1 MSQTR
6 NTNRE
11 NTRNVRKSSPDVGRA
26 SASGHGKRKHRFSN
40 AYYGK
45 RKKRR
50 RRRIKKVAVL
60 GCAAFIMVLILYFA
74 VLGFMSL
81 FRGDDYAADASGEV
95 TLDGDIA
102 KMSVP
107 APEMDVRLLTIN
119 KYSRPGTR
127 LEKVNGIVI
136 HYVGNPGTTAIQNR
150 GFFESLKDT
159 HETSASSH
167 FVIGTEGEIVQCV
180 PTSEVA
186 YTSNE
191 RNYDTVS
198 IECCH
203 LKKDGKFTDETYDSL
218 VKLTAFLCCKFDLD
232 MEDVIRHY
240 DVTGKECPKYYVTH
254 EDEWIQFKRDVA
266 EYIEKNGTRN

>member
-6 NTNRE
+6 NTN
-11 NTRNVRKSSPDVGRA
+11 
-26 SASGHGKRKHRFSN
+26 HGKKNNAGRSGSARRTTEAGRGKGNHGFSR
-40 AYYGK
+40 AYYEK
-45 RKKRR
+45 RKNRRKRM
-50 RRRIKKVAVL
+50 IKKTALL
-60 GCAAFIMVLILYFA
+60 GSAALVMIAILYFA

-81 FRGDDYAADASGEV
+81 FRGDDYAADMDNEV
-95 TLDGDIA
+95 VLDGDITG
-102 KMSVP
+102 MSVP
-107 APEMDVRLLTIN
+107 APDIDVRLLTIN
-119 KYSRPGTR
+119 KYSRPGTK

-150 GFFESLKDT
+150 GYFESLKDT

-167 FVIGTEGEIVQCV
+167 FVIGTEGEIIQCV

-203 LKKDGKFTDETYDSL
+203 LKKDGKFTDATYDSL
-218 VKLTAFLCCKFDLD
+218 VELTAFLCCKFDLD
-232 MEDVIRHY
+232 MEDIIRHY
-240 DVTGKECPKYYVTH
+240 DVTGKECPKYFVTH

-266 EYIEKNGTRN
+266 DYIEENGTKN